1 MYFCCFFCALGPCTQ
16 GFREGCRPYLNV
28 DSTRLNGRW
37 CGHLIAA
44 CRADGQN
51 WMYPIAFGFFGTE
64 TLDNWTWFMEN
75 LRKAIGDPPLLAVS
89 SNACK
94 GLANAVKVIFAHI
107 KQTECFRHLMENY
120 VKRFAGTEHMYPVAR
135 VYRKVVH
142 EHHMAIPRCNL
153 DVCYFLDEYHSLL
166 WYRSGFNPAI
176 RYDYVTNNMAEL
188 FNNWIKDIKDM
199 HVCELADKLREKI
212 MELF

>member
-1 MYFCCFFCALGPCTQ
+1 MAELYGIWEGNFQQLLRWKAAVMEISLDSVIEVDCHMDGGKMYFCCFFCALGSCTQ

-37 CGHLIAA
+37 CGHLTAA
-44 CRADGQN
+44 CRVDGQN

-120 VKRFAGTEHMYPVAR
+120 VKRFAGTKHM
-135 VYRKVVH
+135 
-142 EHHMAIPRCNL
+142 
-153 DVCYFLDEYHSLL
+153 
-166 WYRSGFNPAI
+166 
-176 RYDYVTNNMAEL
+176 
-188 FNNWIKDIKDM
+188 
-199 HVCELADKLREKI
+199 
-212 MELF
+212 